1 MDGFQKADPLFTVRF
16 FAGTGAG
23 QDHCQRGAQF
33 MGGGGHEPGLSF
45 LIFLKRFQDPPGK
58 MPGKKRQQYDG
69 SDIQQKKEETL
80 SVDLRL
86 QGIKGRQ
93 DDDLQGAA
101 VSFGHSNAGAVAFC
115 FVQ

>member
-1 MDGFQKADPLFTVRF
+1 
-16 FAGTGAG
+16 
-23 QDHCQRGAQF
+23 

-45 LIFLKRFQDPPGK
+45 LIFLKRFQDPLVK
-58 MPGKKRQQYDG
+58 CQEKKRQQYDG

-101 VSFGHSNAGAVAFC
+101 VSFGHSNAGAVAFVLC
-115 FVQ
+115 SKEKPRRDIRTGSSLSVEEPAFWRRGGV